1 MRNNSSSSSS
11 PFFSD
16 KLVGKKVTPHSVR
29 LSNYHKIRAK
39 SDKKLIKELTSQCK
53 YGKKFYYRKMAKSNW
68 ADMSGMSGGRDMNTY
83 SRYSVPLSKEVLKE
97 EIVKKEQREVMK
109 GKGKVMKG
117 KVTKGKGKGK
127 GNVTTKGKKKV
138 KGNKEN
144 DKFLNNFTF
153 HLDFKIVENDVE
165 NDNKSQQKKKKKK
178 SKETKGLSEGFFK
191 DADGVV
197 YHYIGKS
204 LYRYNGCII

>member
-1 MRNNSSSSSS
+1 M
-11 PFFSD
+11 
-16 KLVGKKVTPHSVR
+16 G
-29 LSNYHKIRAK
+29 
-39 SDKKLIKELTSQCK
+39 
-53 YGKKFYYRKMAKSNW
+53 
-68 ADMSGMSGGRDMNTY
+68 
-83 SRYSVPLSKEVLKE
+83 KE

-109 GKGKVMKG
+109 GKGKVR
-117 KVTKGKGKGK
+117 K